1 MIEKEELRKLRLK
14 QFILLNATVVLVFL
28 GMDFYIAQGF
38 PFKGMLSLLGFLFL
52 MIGAVGLY
60 QMRTGKILATK
71 DSQKLVKYERE
82 VIGEKT
88 WKKQQKVGVTIIFLL
103 AVAAFVTAAVIDFTL
118 PHTDRGMD
126 PASYIG
132 AFIGIN
138 LGTGIRS
145 YRIDKKGA
153 EKLE

>member
-1 MIEKEELRKLRLK
+1 MIAKGELRKLRLK

-28 GMDFYIAQGF
+28 GLDLYIAQGF
-38 PFKGMLSLLGFLFL
+38 PFKGMIWLLGFLFL
-52 MIGAVGLY
+52 MLGAGGLY
-60 QMRTGKILATK
+60 QMKTGKILATK
-71 DSQKLVKYERE
+71 DSKRLVKYERE
-82 VIGEKT
+82 VMGEKA
-88 WKKQQKVGVTIIFLL
+88 WKRHQKSGVIIILIL
-103 AVAAFVTAAVIDFTL
+103 AVAAFVAASVIDFPL
-118 PHTDRGMD
+118 HHTDRGMD

-153 EKLE
+153 EKLD